1 MYFNE
6 EQKALYNTVK
16 EFGEN
21 EIRPFAEEW
30 EKELD
35 HYEFSQ
41 SSFRK
46 IVEIV

>member
-1 MYFNE
+1 VHFSLGGPWLDNYE
-6 EQKALYNTVK
+6 DS
-16 EFGEN
+16 
-21 EIRPFAEEW
+21 PFAEEW
-30 EKELD
+30 ERELD